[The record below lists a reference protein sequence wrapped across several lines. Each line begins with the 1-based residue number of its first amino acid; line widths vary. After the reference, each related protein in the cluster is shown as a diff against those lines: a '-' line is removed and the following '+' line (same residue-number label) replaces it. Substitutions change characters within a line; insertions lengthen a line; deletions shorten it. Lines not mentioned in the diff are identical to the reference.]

1 MSLDEYFYSIKDALA
16 KSNHIYRDCA
26 VLHRNNGL
34 PLRLL
39 YVGSGTGL
47 NATVTAVMLHL
58 LHLLGYRLLR
68 QEAVRYNRNFL
79 CLFCSIDAVYCSKFC
94 LLMFYVP

>member
-1 MSLDEYFYSIKDALA
+1 MSLDEHFHSIKDALA

-26 VLHRNNGL
+26 VLHRSNGL

-47 NATVTAVMLHL
+47 NATVTAVMLH
-58 LHLLGYRLLR
+58 
-68 QEAVRYNRNFL
+68 
-79 CLFCSIDAVYCSKFC
+79 
-94 LLMFYVP
+94 

>member
-1 MSLDEYFYSIKDALA
+1 MSLDEHFYSIKDALA

-26 VLHRNNGL
+26 ALHRNNGL

-47 NATVTAVMLHL
+47 NATVTAVMLH
-58 LHLLGYRLLR
+58 
-68 QEAVRYNRNFL
+68 
-79 CLFCSIDAVYCSKFC
+79 
-94 LLMFYVP
+94 